1 MLPIAGPIFDPSIQ
15 ESNSRD
21 HHDQVS
27 SLWNPNSVSLLYDAA
42 GGSSSCSL
50 QCDDNDSNDNGP
62 FKFEP
67 GQGYTYDYSVV
78 SSTLMKGTSSQE
90 SRAEIRASIEIRP
103 ESACDFRLKV
113 CADDQNLFLM
123 RGQLLPQKKP

>member
-1 MLPIAGPIFDPSIQ
+1 MLSIAGPIFDPSIQ
-15 ESNSRD
+15 EANSRE
-21 HHDQVS
+21 HDQVS

-90 SRAEIRASIEIRP
+90 SRAEIRASVEIRA
-103 ESACDFRLKV
+103 ESVCDFSLKV
-113 CADDQNLFLM
+113 RAAVIDN
-123 RGQLLPQKKP
+123 

>member
-1 MLPIAGPIFDPSIQ
+1 MLSIAGPIFDPSSQ
-15 ESNSRD
+15 EANSRD
-21 HHDQVS
+21 HDQVS

-42 GGSSSCSL
+42 GSSCSL
-50 QCDDNDSNDNGP
+50 QCDDSNDSNGP

-90 SRAEIRASIEIRP
+90 SRADIRASVEIRA
-103 ESACDFRLKV
+103 ESACDFSLKV
-113 CADDQNLFLM
+113 RAAVIDN
-123 RGQLLPQKKP
+123 